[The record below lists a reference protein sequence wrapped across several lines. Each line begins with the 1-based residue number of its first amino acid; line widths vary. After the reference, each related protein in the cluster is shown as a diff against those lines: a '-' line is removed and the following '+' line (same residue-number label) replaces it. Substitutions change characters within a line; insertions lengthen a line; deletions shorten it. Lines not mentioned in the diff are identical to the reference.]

1 MYDRDSGYSL
11 TETDGDAAGS
21 RAFPPLMGKDYI
33 NNLSR
38 KLGSVPTMHAK
49 IDLLHAHLSV
59 PEGHKLNLIPV
70 DSGCTVTNINNES
83 IIHAEHRMSASRPV
97 AVASKDAE
105 AIYPDYEGFGQI
117 STFNKYGGISNIR
130 MGRCICAPSVKDL
143 F

>member
-1 MYDRDSGYSL
+1 
-11 TETDGDAAGS
+11 
-21 RAFPPLMGKDYI
+21 
-33 NNLSR
+33 
-38 KLGSVPTMHAK
+38 MHAK
-49 IDLLHAHLSV
+49 IDLLHAHLCV

-117 STFNKYGGISNIR
+117 STFNKYGGIKNIR

-143 F
+143 LSASALTKKGHECVLNTNC